1 MTEGAVRIK
10 LMPPSASKY
19 LRPEQDYDN
28 FEFYSPMN
36 PWNIQEEYKREYN
49 KTKSLEIKLMAGDIV
64 FVPAYWWYS
73 VKYLDL
79 TCTLMFKYRTY
90 MNTIA
95 ISPQLIIRMLQKLNV
110 KWDIV
115 NKITT
120 TLSETQSWINE
131 ESDNE
136 DEKEKT

>member
-1 MTEGAVRIK
+1 
-10 LMPPSASKY
+10 
-19 LRPEQDYDN
+19 
-28 FEFYSPMN
+28 
-36 PWNIQEEYKREYN
+36 
-49 KTKSLEIKLMAGDIV
+49 
-64 FVPAYWWYS
+64 
-73 VKYLDL
+73 
-79 TCTLMFKYRTY
+79 MFKYPTY

-115 NKITT
+115 NKVTN

-136 DEKEKT
+136 DEKKKT